1 MARNDPPP
9 RRPRWQAHPGTER
22 GDRLPEALAP
32 GYFAPDERSLAA
44 LASNAARFAKQIAF
58 FDLRDRPDGTW
69 ERWFTHD
76 EALVFAAIAD
86 ADVKVLRGS
95 QFESMDL
102 ATDENVL
109 VRILAAARRLDRWY
123 RLLAVIDRPGAQA
136 LAAELRRT
144 IEATLAPELRW
155 ALSHVQASDVAERLR
170 DELDAAWGDVSIG
183 GGGGDY
189 SWDRARARSVLFAFL
204 DAIAHLRVAA
214 AARLEASLGAEGHE
228 PSAALFLAFL
238 QLYGRVQARLNGFTE
253 RHRDFYHRD
262 VLRFTERPAR
272 PDHVHLVLS
281 RTPAYGLEVTVPE
294 GASFALGRELE
305 GGLLRYRLDAP
316 VTVTPAKVLALHTV
330 RLERDRLISPEREL
344 RYVTRVKAETLDV
357 GLAPEEAQRTAKYWP
372 LFGGVLR
379 RPGGSTPLDATLGFA
394 LASPLLALREG
405 AREIRVRLGFDRGG
419 ATDRGVA
426 ELAAEFA
433 YVGTRD
439 EHGEMRSATGVLRK
453 VFDRFAR
460 LEGRTGDDLDAMAR
474 SAALRLAAH
483 RIARDARQVQGASQ
497 LALRDQLEH
506 AQRLLVMRSTDPLP
520 RDVRAI
526 VADALQSVAGPGLR
540 MRNEIADEPAALS
553 LWVGGAPI
561 GAYGAAGP
569 WAAISPSVLFNAYRL
584 ERVLQAGS
592 EGAFFEAFGELF
604 RRWVLLDDEAVGDRD
619 IQAIKRKLR
628 TVPRRGGV
636 PRGIDRRVGRV
647 SEAPDRADILS
658 CLRGRRRPVREFLV
672 NRVLADLFD
681 VAVTTPAGW
690 TAPTDTFVLAAESG
704 RAGDLT
710 LVIRLRPDA
719 PPVTAYD
726 EAVHRQ
732 GWQVTQP
739 CARITLRADSA
750 VFSYS
755 MFADLALTTIHLEVA
770 VTGAR
775 DALLHNQLGRLD
787 PSKPFQPFGPLPA
800 RGSYLVFG
808 SDELARKPLTEL
820 TLNFEWSGLPE
831 DDGGFAAYYR
841 GYTTERNNR
850 SVRIATEILRD
861 GQWAAGGDG
870 TQPLFGRSG
879 EDQRLARTSTLTVDP
894 AALRNHCR
902 PLRAVESDALQ
913 YDLAA
918 RAGFFR
924 LSLAEPGDPF
934 GNREYPQLLADA
946 VAANAR
952 RKRPHPLPNPPYA
965 PAAERMSFDY
975 RAATSLNL
983 AVEIPGERGGS
994 DAQVL
999 LVHPF
1004 GHEEVYPAIRGRSRG
1019 LVPRFDHDGNLLIGL
1034 SPDTPPGL
1042 LSLLFHLRD
1051 ESARRT
1057 AAGASRPAIRWAVLA
1072 GNRWTPLAADRVL
1085 ADSTQ
1090 GFLTSGIVTL
1100 DLPDTLDRANTV
1112 LPSGCLWL
1120 RAGVDSGFEG
1130 FAGLYGV
1137 HAQAVRATRE
1147 SPDGVGTLAPRCGCV
1162 AEPAVSVPGLARTV
1176 QVGDVFDGR
1185 PAEAAAE
1192 LAVRT
1197 GERLRH
1203 KNRAVTHWDY
1213 ERLVLERFPSVF
1225 KAKCFA
1231 EVNRDG
1237 APGAVTVAVVAAPAP
1252 GAIDDLRAPKLNAVE
1267 LERIRAF
1274 LAERSSPF
1282 AQLVVRNAVY
1292 ERIQI
1297 RCAVRFHRGHQ
1308 SGSSIQRLNRDI
1320 SERLSPWHAHGL
1332 GARFDWVLR
1341 REEVEGWIRDRDYV
1355 DSVARVSLLQVA
1367 EDDDGRYGLGD
1378 SAGLTETPA
1387 AASAVG
1393 TLRPRSPWS
1402 IAIPTRNHAI
1412 TLMADDRRA
1421 EALAA
1426 GVADL
1431 EVGNTFVIQG
1441 AARG

>member
-1 MARNDPPP
+1 MARSDPPP

-22 GDRLPEALAP
+22 GERLPAALAP
-32 GYFAPDERSLAA
+32 GHFAPDERGLAA
-44 LASNAARFAKQIAF
+44 LASNAERFARQIAF
-58 FDLRDRPDGTW
+58 FDLRNRPDGTW

-76 EALVFAAIAD
+76 EALVFAIIAD
-86 ADVKVLRGS
+86 ADVKLLRGS

-102 ATDENVL
+102 AADETVL

-136 LAAELRRT
+136 VAAELRRT
-144 IEATLAPELRW
+144 IETTLAPELRW
-155 ALSHVQASDVAERLR
+155 ALAHVHAGDAAERLR
-170 DELDAAWGDVSIG
+170 AALDPVWGDVSIG
-183 GGGGDY
+183 GGGDY
-189 SWDRARARSVLFAFL
+189 AWERSRARSALFVFL
-204 DAIAHLRVAA
+204 DAIAHLRAA
-214 AARLEASLGAEGHE
+214 AAVRLEASLGSDGHE

-238 QLYGRVQARLNGFTE
+238 ALYGRVQGRLNGFTA

-262 VLRFTERPAR
+262 CLRFRERAAL

-281 RTPAYGLEVTVPE
+281 RTPAFGLEVTVPE
-294 GASFALGRELE
+294 GASFSLGRELE
-305 GGLLRYRLDAP
+305 GGPLRYRLDAA

-330 RLERDRLISPEREL
+330 RLERDSLISPEREL
-344 RYVTRVKAETLDV
+344 RYVTRVKAETLDA
-357 GLAPEEAQRTAKYWP
+357 GLTPEEAQRTAKYWP
-372 LFGGVLR
+372 LFGGFVR

-405 AREIRVRLGFDRGG
+405 AREIRVRLGFEGGSAGDRGIS
-419 ATDRGVA
+419 
-426 ELAAEFA
+426 EAAGGFSQ
-433 YVGTRD
+433 VGTADRD
-439 EHGEMRSATGVLRK
+439 GTVRTAAALLK
-453 VFDRFAR
+453 DVFERFAR
-460 LEGRTGDDLDAMAR
+460 LEGRCGEDLEVMAR
-474 SAALRLAAH
+474 TAAVRLAAH
-483 RIARDARQVQGASQ
+483 QIARDL
-497 LALRDQLEH
+497 LALRGASLSTLRERV
-506 AQRLLVMRSTDPLP
+506 AQAGRRLVVRSEGPLP
-520 RDVRAI
+520 REVRGI
-526 VADALQSVAGPGLR
+526 LSDALRKVAGPGVR
-540 MRNEIADEPAALS
+540 MHHESILQPAALTLWAGDTS
-553 LWVGGAPI
+553 LLGH
-561 GAYGAAGP
+561 GAAGAWP
-569 WAAISPSVLFNAYRL
+569 GIAPDALLNAYRL
-584 ERVLQAGS
+584 ERVVQAGS
-592 EGAFFEAFGELF
+592 ESAFFEAFGALF
-604 RRWVLLDDEAVGDRD
+604 RRWILQDAEALRGRD
-619 IQAIKRKLR
+619 IQAVKRRLGAL
-628 TVPRRGGV
+628 PRRGGAT
-636 PRGIDRRVGRV
+636 PRGRDRRASDGTAV
-647 SEAPDRADILS
+647 PDRADILS
-658 CLRGRRRPVREFLV
+658 CLRGVRRPVREFLV

-681 VAVTTPAGW
+681 VALTTPEGW
-690 TAPTDTFVLAAESG
+690 TAPTDTFLLPAEAG

-710 LVIRLRPDA
+710 LVVRLRPDA

-726 EAVHRQ
+726 ETVHRQ
-732 GWQVTQP
+732 GWRVAQP
-739 CARITLRADSA
+739 CVRVTLRADSA
-750 VFSYS
+750 VFSYAL
-755 MFADLALTTIHLEVA
+755 FADLPVTTIHLEVA

-775 DALLHNQLGRLD
+775 DGLLHNQLGRLD

-820 TLNFEWSGLPE
+820 RLTFEWSGLPE

-841 GYTTERNNR
+841 GYAAGRTNR
-850 SVRIATEILRD
+850 SVRVATEILRD
-861 GQWAAGGDG
+861 GQWAGGDG

-879 EDQRLARTSTLTVDP
+879 EEQRLARTSTLEIDA

-902 PLRAVESDALQ
+902 PLRAAESDALQ
-913 YDLAA
+913 YDLAT

-924 LSLAEPGDPF
+924 LSLAEPVDPF

-983 AVEIPGERGGS
+983 AVEIPGERTGS

-1034 SPDTPPGL
+1034 SPDTPPGRL
-1042 LSLLFHLRD
+1042 ALLFHLRD

-1057 AAGASRPAIRWAVLA
+1057 AAGTARPVVRWAYLA
-1072 GNRWTPLAADRVL
+1072 GNRWHPLAADRVL
-1085 ADSTQ
+1085 ADTTQ

-1100 DLPDTLDRANTV
+1100 DLPETLERGNTV
-1112 LPSGCLWL
+1112 LPDHCLWL
-1120 RAGVDSGFEG
+1120 RAGADAGFDG

-1147 SPDGVGTLAPRCGCV
+1147 SADGVGALAPRCGCV
-1162 AEPAVSVPGLARTV
+1162 AEPAQSVPGLARTV

-1231 EVNRDG
+1231 EVDRDG
-1237 APGAVTVAVVAAPAP
+1237 VPGAVTVAVVAAPPP
-1252 GAIDDLRAPKLNAVE
+1252 GAVDDLRAPKLNAVE
-1267 LERIRAF
+1267 LERIRTF
-1274 LAERSSPF
+1274 LSERSSPF
-1282 AQLVVRNAVY
+1282 ARLVVRNAVY

-1308 SGSSIQRLNRDI
+1308 SGASIQRLNRDI
-1320 SERLSPWHAHGL
+1320 SERLSPWHPHGL

-1378 SAGLTETPA
+1378 SAGEAGTAPA
-1387 AASAVG
+1387 RSAAG
-1393 TLRPRSPWS
+1393 ILQPRSPWS

-1412 TLMADDRRA
+1412 TLLADDRRA
-1421 EALAA
+1421 DAAAA

-1441 AARG
+1441 AGRG